1 MRDIKIDVTSE
12 TLVEM
17 EARKVVNI
25 WADTV
30 ARVEERRVNDTLGQ
44 LEAE

>member
-1 MRDIKIDVTSE
+1 MRDIKIDVTSD

-25 WADTV
+25 WAETV

-44 LEAE
+44 LDAE